1 MSLNIFQIWDSIGRK
16 TPFAVRRDNWT
27 DEYYTIVESVECE
40 KMPYGKAYGYPT
52 FHGQYSTH
60 YEYDSK
66 WKKEKLIPC
75 CGCYQWTLVENAD
88 LTKYKDG
95 LKATEKSV
103 KAAYTISSPF
113 YFGKYQGKTVEE
125 VFRENSNYI
134 EWAINNIDKFFLT
147 PETFDYL
154 DNLKP
159 DFKFKDTTKKLNDE
173 KVGKRQKA

>member
-27 DEYYTIVESVECE
+27 EEYYTIVESVECE
-40 KMPYGKAYGYPT
+40 TLPYGKAFGYPT
-52 FHGQYSTH
+52 FNGQYSTH
-60 YEYDSK
+60 YEYDTK
-66 WKKEKLIPC
+66 WRKNKIIPC

-103 KAAYTISSPF
+103 KAAYTISSQF
-113 YFGKYQGKTVEE
+113 YFGKHQGKTVEE
-125 VFRENSNYI
+125 VFRDNSGYI

-147 PETFDYL
+147 PETLDYL
-154 DNLKP
+154 AKLKT
-159 DFKFKDTTKKLNDE
+159 DFKFSDETKKVNNE